1 MTGSNSFWFANPSTG
16 FYPEEISTSL
26 RMEASDSS
34 YLIYTP
40 SGDGNKKTFT
50 FSVWVKRT
58 TFDSSNQMTL
68 LNCDKHPYAPVH
80 QLYFNTDDTLRYY
93 WGDGGTAGSES
104 GGVYVDRKFR
114 DVSSWYHIVLNYDT
128 TQSTKTDRIRIYVN
142 GERQTLTSFSNGPHG
157 DHYPTEDYVSSNV
170 NMNED
175 GVPIIFG
182 AMGNGGSYLRFFSG
196 YMAELNYID
205 GTNYDAD
212 NFGQTKEG
220 VWIPKAISGLSY
232 GTHGCRLKFQD
243 SSSLGDDTSGEG
255 NDRTTSNLA
264 ASDQMLDSPTNNFC
278 TFNNLIL
285 SPQVAF
291 SQGNLFADCGATH
304 KSVHGT
310 FIMTTGKWYWEARAF
325 DGGADKFT
333 YGLTDARNASNL
345 QVSGTNYIIGH
356 QSATYANG
364 DAVSIYDGTLY
375 KNGSTTS
382 SYQTVVGDTDKVG
395 IAFDA
400 DAGKVWFHR
409 NGTWVNGSATASTT
423 LNASNNDT
431 TVTTG
436 ESYVLA
442 FSGETSDWLL
452 NTGQDSSFNGTETA
466 QGNTDENGNGDF
478 YYAVPTGFLALCS
491 DNLPEPTIGPNS
503 TTQANDHF
511 NAIIYSGNGAN
522 SHGITGVNFQP
533 DFVWIKVRNQNASHY
548 LVDSVRGTGT
558 GDSFRALLTESTDAE
573 YTSENDQLRTL
584 DSNGFTLD
592 DNSDTDFYV
601 NRSSDTYVAWN
612 WKGGTTSGIDTT
624 GQDITPSGY
633 SFNQDAGFSIVA
645 YTGNKT
651 DQQGVPHGLGAK
663 PDWVIIKDR
672 DNASTQW
679 VIAFPQISG
688 NDYLYFTSDAK
699 STDSG
704 NVFYFTPTTTTV
716 EISDHDEVNKNST
729 KYIMYC
735 FRSIDGYSKI
745 GTYEGNTSDDG
756 TYVYTGFRP
765 RYVLLKN
772 IDATES
778 GGASWITYD
787 TTRSTTNVMDDRLY
801 PNANNSEQTNAN
813 YNIDFLS
820 NGFKIRDGTANYGF
834 NNANTYAYISFAEIP
849 FKYANAR

>member
-1 MTGSNSFWFANPSTG
+1 MTGSNSFWFANVDSG
-16 FYPEEISTSL
+16 FYPEQISQSVRL
-26 RMEASDSS
+26 DGDVSDTKF
-34 YLIYTP
+34 IYTP

-50 FSVWVKRT
+50 FSAWVKRSNL
-58 TFDSSNQMTL
+58 DSSNQMGL
-68 LNCDKHPYAPVH
+68 LNCDKHPHAPVH
-80 QLYFNTDDTLRYY
+80 HLYFDTDDTLQYR
-93 WGDGGTAGSES
+93 WGDGGSAGSES
-104 GGVYVDRKFR
+104 GGVYVDRQFR

-142 GERQTLTSFSNGPHG
+142 GTRQTLVASYNGPHG
-157 DHYPTEDYVSSNV
+157 DHYPTEDYVSSYV

-220 VWIPKAISGLSY
+220 VWIPKEISGLSY

-255 NDRTTSNLA
+255 NDRTASNLV
-264 ASDQMLDSPTNNFC
+264 ASDQVPDSPTNNFC
-278 TFNNLIL
+278 TLNSIAPVIANT
-285 SPQVAF
+285 PTY
-291 SQGNLFADCGATH
+291 SQGNLRIQSTWDSNWRSGISNF
-304 KSVHGT
+304 K
-310 FIMTTGKWYWEARAF
+310 MTSGKWYFEFRPIGGSYQIVGIASDESDATATSATQYLGKTTTGYGYQSS
-325 DGGADKFT
+325 DGT
-333 YGLTDARNASNL
+333 VNNNASAVYTGSAYGTSNTIGVAVDL
-345 QVSGTNYIIGH
+345 DNNKLYFAEDNTWQNSGDPTSG
-356 QSATYANG
+356 STG
-364 DAVSIYDGTLY
+364 TGAVSITDKDGY
-375 KNGSTTS
+375 FIVVSVYETS
-382 SYQTVVGDTDKVG
+382 SIGQ
-395 IAFDA
+395 
-400 DAGKVWFHR
+400 
-409 NGTWVNGSATASTT
+409 
-423 LNASNNDT
+423 LN
-431 TVTTG
+431 
-436 ESYVLA
+436 
-442 FSGETSDWLL
+442 F
-452 NTGQDSSFNGTETA
+452 GQDSTFKGTISA
-466 QGNTDENGNGDF
+466 GNNADGNGIGDF
-478 YYAVPTGFLALCS
+478 VYAPPSGYLALCS
-491 DNLPEPTIGPNS
+491 SNLPEPTIGPNS
-503 TTQANDHF
+503 TTQADDHF

-533 DFVWIKVRNQNASHY
+533 DFVWIKARNQNSSHY

-584 DSNGFTLD
+584 DSDGFTLD

-601 NRSSDTYVAWN
+601 NRGSDTYVAWN

-688 NDYLYFTSDAK
+688 NDYLYYDSQAK
-699 STDSG
+699 SADSG

-735 FRSIDGYSKI
+735 FRSIEGYSRI
-745 GTYEGNTSDDG
+745 GTYEGNASDDG

-778 GGASWITYD
+778 GGASWIIYD
-787 TTRSTTNVMDDRLY
+787 TTRSPTNVMDDRLY
-801 PNANNSEQTNAN
+801 PNANNSEYTNAN

-820 NGFKIRDGTANYGF
+820 NGFKIRDGSANYGY
-834 NNANTYAYISFAEIP
+834 NNANTYVYISFAEQP